1 MGKVLESKGPSARMG
16 LNQWP
21 LLSDSQLW
29 NVLCASTCSS
39 QDDLPMSEPTPS
51 SWYTASKQFNS
62 FQASEWHSRFFIN
75 LLPVLGSFELES
87 KAWNLYKSIF
97 TLFLYAPWA
106 WTIWSPLFFSLTN
119 KPLGSRP
126 PSVRPP
132 SHTRLADSVWFTHPP
147 LKPQDQ
153 LSLNTDWKPGRL
165 TKAVCI
171 GFLIL
176 AQLEGIILSL
186 RDE

>member
-29 NVLCASTCSS
+29 NVLCASTSSS

-75 LLPVLGSFELES
+75 LLPVLGGFELES
-87 KAWNLYKSIF
+87 KSWNLYKSVF

-106 WTIWSPLFFSLTN
+106 WTIWSPLFFFLYKQTFGKQTTLSQAPVPHTSHRQCVIHTSTS
-119 KPLGSRP
+119 KATGSAEP
-126 PSVRPP
+126 EYWLE
-132 SHTRLADSVWFTHPP
+132 TR
-147 LKPQDQ
+147 
-153 LSLNTDWKPGRL
+153 
-165 TKAVCI
+165 
-171 GFLIL
+171 
-176 AQLEGIILSL
+176 
-186 RDE
+186 